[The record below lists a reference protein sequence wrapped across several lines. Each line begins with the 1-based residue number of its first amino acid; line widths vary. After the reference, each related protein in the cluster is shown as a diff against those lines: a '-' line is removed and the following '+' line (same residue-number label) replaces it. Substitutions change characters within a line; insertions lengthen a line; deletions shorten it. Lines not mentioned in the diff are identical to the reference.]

1 MQIVNIFL
9 DENLIYL
16 NYNENTTRIIVD
28 ESVLYNG
35 RITDENYLLYI
46 LKKEIE
52 NREIKSGTGTYVYF
66 MKSYIHK
73 TLALPNL
80 SESDLESMLQIE
92 SKEYF
97 ETEDQVIP
105 MVEKFNDGKY
115 SVSAIYLEEFEKVRK
130 IFDKLDLNLRNVYPI
145 TTFVEENLDG
155 AYVFVGRRSADII
168 IKNGSIEKIKNIDL
182 NNLVTLKKDYDIDE
196 KYFHEI
202 KNPSFYRES
211 VDLQD
216 FFMGYDFI
224 VSEFLNDLKNIA
236 TNNNV
241 SKIFLNDYFEF
252 DQKILEEQLGD
263 FSVESIDFSKVKT
276 STKKTNL
283 KSFNFKKLGYILLC
297 FAFLLSS
304 FIIYKSKSD
313 KLSINENKIESL
325 KEELDSIDL
334 ENIKNENISEDS
346 SENTNEKADFSEKF
360 EKILEKLKKLNE
372 NDILITSIKAD
383 EQKIVISGLAKDE
396 PTIKIIEDYLK
407 DYNPRIDYE
416 KKDVYYF
423 TINLEEKWK

>member
-52 NREIKSGTGTYVYF
+52 NREIKSGTDTYVYF

-73 TLALPNL
+73 TLELPNL
-80 SESDLESMLQIE
+80 SKSDLESMLQIE

-105 MVEKFNDGKY
+105 MVEKFNDVKY
-115 SVSAIYLEEFEKVRK
+115 SVSAIYLEDFEKVRK
-130 IFDKLDLNLRNVYPI
+130 IFDKLNLNLRNVYPI
-145 TTFVEENLDG
+145 TTFVEENSDG

-241 SKIFLNDYFEF
+241 GKIFLNDYFEF

>member
-52 NREIKSGTGTYVYF
+52 NREIKSGTDAYVYF

-73 TLALPNL
+73 TLELPNL

-97 ETEDQVIP
+97 ETDEQVIP

-115 SVSAIYLEEFEKVRK
+115 SFSAIYLEEFEKVRK

-145 TTFVEENLDG
+145 TTFVEENSDG

-224 VSEFLNDLKNIA
+224 LNEFLNDVKNIA

-252 DQKILEEQLGD
+252 DQKFLEEQLGD

-276 STKKTNL
+276 TTKKTNL
-283 KSFNFKKLGYILLC
+283 KSFNLKKLGYILLC
-297 FAFLLSS
+297 CVFLLFS
-304 FIIYKSKSD
+304 FIIYRSKSD
-313 KLSINENKIESL
+313 KLEINERKLESL

-346 SENTNEKADFSEKF
+346 SENINEKVDFSEKF

>member
-52 NREIKSGTGTYVYF
+52 NREIKSGTDTYVYF

-73 TLALPNL
+73 TLELPNL

-115 SVSAIYLEEFEKVRK
+115 SVSAIYLEDFEKVRK
-130 IFDKLDLNLRNVYPI
+130 IFDKLELNLRNVYPI
-145 TTFVEENLDG
+145 TTFVEENSDG

-297 FAFLLSS
+297 CVFLLSS

-313 KLSINENKIESL
+313 KLSINESKIESL
-325 KEELDSIDL
+325 KEELNSIDL
-334 ENIKNENISEDS
+334 ENIKNENISEES
-346 SENTNEKADFSEKF
+346 SENTIEKVDFSEKF

-372 NDILITSIKAD
+372 NEILITSIKAD

-423 TINLEEKWK
+423 TINLEEK